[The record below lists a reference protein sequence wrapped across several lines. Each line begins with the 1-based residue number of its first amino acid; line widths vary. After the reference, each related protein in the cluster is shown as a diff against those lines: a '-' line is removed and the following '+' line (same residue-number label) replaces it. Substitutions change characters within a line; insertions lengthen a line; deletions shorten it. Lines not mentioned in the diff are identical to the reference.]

1 MIGDTSWRPR
11 EEMQFEFRGSLLVD
25 QEELIKQKKYKG
37 VRWTECLVGEG
48 QLFLLV
54 RPLTY
59 WLRLTHSLEVILL
72 YSKCTYVNIYLF
84 QESSLYPEQCFTESL
99 GTIAIHN

>member
-37 VRWTECLVGEG
+37 GLWTECLVGEG
-48 QLFLLV
+48 QPFLLV
-54 RPLTY
+54 RSLTC
-59 WLRLTHSLEVILL
+59 WLRLTHSLEVILP
-72 YSKCTYVNIYLF
+72 YSKCTYLNINLF
-84 QESSLYPEQCFTESL
+84 QESSLHLEQCFMEYL